1 MVFAMGEL
9 GWGLVGGAIGLVIG
23 GVIVYLVFFLLG
35 KSKKAQADKIIR
47 DANIK
52 ADMITKNAQIDAKQA
67 LLEQKNEAEKEFQ
80 QRRQELNDQ
89 GSKLSIRED
98 NMDKRDLALI
108 AKENALDE
116 KDKNLSRQQTELDK
130 KDKTLQEKIDSIVK
144 ELENVA
150 HMTEQQAHDEIM
162 LRIQGK
168 MDHEIAQYMKDREEE
183 AKDEADTKAENLL
196 ALAISKHAQEV
207 AVEKSVTTVALP
219 SDEMKGRIIGREGR
233 NIKSL
238 EQLLGVDILIDDT
251 PEAITVSCFNPIRR
265 EVARKT
271 LEALVND
278 GRIQPGRIEEIFN
291 KMKAEVDDS
300 IFKAGQEAVFKLGLG
315 KVPKEEVELI
325 GRLKYRTSYGQNGL
339 EHSIE
344 VAELAGV
351 MASELGL
358 DQMLA
363 RRAGL
368 FHDIGKA
375 LDFEVDGSHVE
386 IGVRV
391 AKKYGESPVVVN
403 AIESHHG
410 DVEQKYVISILV
422 QAADTLSAAR
432 PGARSETLE
441 KYIKR
446 IEQLEE
452 ITKQFDGVDQAYAIQ
467 SGRELRVMVVPDK
480 VDDLQA
486 FKMAQEIKDKIE
498 TTMTYPGQ
506 IRVTVIREYRA
517 VETAK

>member
-1 MVFAMGEL
+1 
-9 GWGLVGGAIGLVIG
+9 
-23 GVIVYLVFFLLG
+23 
-35 KSKKAQADKIIR
+35 
-47 DANIK
+47 
-52 ADMITKNAQIDAKQA
+52 MITKNAQIDAKQA

>member
-1 MVFAMGEL
+1 MNEL
-9 GWGLVGGAIGLVIG
+9 VWALVGGAIGIIIG
-23 GVIVYLVFFLLG
+23 IGVTVLLFVLRA
-35 KSKKAQADKIIR
+35 KAHKAQVEKIIR

-52 ADMITKNAQIDAKQA
+52 AEMITKNAQIDAKQS

-80 QRRQELNDQ
+80 QRRQEINEMNLRVNQRMDD
-89 GSKLSIRED
+89 L
-98 NMDKRDLALI
+98 DKRDAALLS
-108 AKENALDE
+108 KENNLEE
-116 KDKNLSRQQTELDK
+116 KEQTLLRQQSECDK
-130 KDKTLQEKIDSIVK
+130 KDKLLQSKIDAIVQ

-150 HMTEQQAHDEIM
+150 HMTEQQAHDEII
-162 LRIQGK
+162 LRVQGK
-168 MDHEIAQYMKDREEE
+168 MEREIAQYMKDREEE
-183 AKDEADTKAENLL
+183 AKDEADAQAENLV
-196 ALAISKHAQEV
+196 ALAIARHAQEIT
-207 AVEKSVTTVALP
+207 VEKTVTTVALP
-219 SDEMKGRIIGREGR
+219 NDEMKGRIIGREGR

-265 EVARKT
+265 EIAKKT
-271 LEALVND
+271 LEALVSD
-278 GRIQPGRIEEIFN
+278 GRIQPGRIEEVYN
-291 KMKAEVDDS
+291 KMKSEVDDS

-315 KVPKEEVELI
+315 KMPHEELELV

-339 EHSIE
+339 EHSVE

-351 MASELGL
+351 MAAELGL

-363 RRAGL
+363 KRAGL
-368 FHDIGKA
+368 LHDIGKA
-375 LDFEVDGSHVE
+375 MDFEVDGSHVE
-386 IGVRV
+386 IGSRL
-391 AKKYGESPVVVN
+391 AKKFNESPVVIN

-432 PGARSETLE
+432 PGARNETLE

-452 ITKQFDGVDQAYAIQ
+452 ITKQFDGVEQAYAIQ
-467 SGRELRVMVVPDK
+467 AGRELRVMVLPDK
-480 VDDLQA
+480 VDDLAA
-486 FKMAQEIKDKIE
+486 FKMAQDIKAKIE
-498 TTMTYPGQ
+498 STMTYPGQ
-506 IRVTVIREYRA
+506 IKVTVIREYRA

>member
-1 MVFAMGEL
+1 MGEL